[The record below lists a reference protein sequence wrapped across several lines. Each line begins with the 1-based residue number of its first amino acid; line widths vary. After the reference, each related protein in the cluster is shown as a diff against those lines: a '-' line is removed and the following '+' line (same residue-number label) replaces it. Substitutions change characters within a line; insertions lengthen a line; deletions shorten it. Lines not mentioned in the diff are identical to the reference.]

1 MRLIKETLKSNGLTV
16 WVDEDGLNA
25 GVDFL
30 SKIGQAVV
38 ECHTFLSIVTQASV
52 SSKYCKVDVIMFCI
66 FPIVP
71 YHRFNSSQA
80 ELVTLVELADH
91 KESSLCLILD

>member
-1 MRLIKETLKSNGLTV
+1 MDVMISYSHEDTDLMRLIKETLKSNGLTV

-52 SSKYCKVDVIMFCI
+52 SSKYCKVDVILFCI
-66 FPIVP
+66 FSDCAPP
-71 YHRFNSSQA
+71 PPHF
-80 ELVTLVELADH
+80 
-91 KESSLCLILD
+91 SLLSAFC